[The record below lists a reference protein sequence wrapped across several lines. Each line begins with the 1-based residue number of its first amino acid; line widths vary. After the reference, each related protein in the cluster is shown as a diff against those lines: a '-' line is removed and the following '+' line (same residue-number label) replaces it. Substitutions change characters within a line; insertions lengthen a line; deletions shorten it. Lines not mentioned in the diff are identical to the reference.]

1 MRYHTYKNEIT
12 RSSVMAGVRDG
23 SDAAWSRFFDL
34 YAGFIFGIARTKGLL
49 EQEANDIV
57 QNVMIDV
64 INHFDKGFVYDRK
77 KGSFR
82 SWLGHLVGWRINDY
96 IRERSHISKGK
107 KVTFTP
113 IEDVQLSQNPE
124 LDSVIE
130 EEWRAVTISRAL
142 KLLQEEASI
151 EHFQVFHA
159 IEIEGWPIEKVCK
172 TFDVTKANAYQIR
185 KRLRMKFDSI
195 LKHALEEDGI

>member
-1 MRYHTYKNEIT
+1 MRFHTYKNEVT
-12 RSSVMAGVRDG
+12 RSSVMAGIRDG

-34 YAGFIFGIARTKGLL
+34 YAGFIFGIARAKGLL

-142 KLLQEEASI
+142 KLLQEETSI

-159 IEIEGWPIEKVCK
+159 LEIEDWPVDKVCK
-172 TFDVTKANAYQIR
+172 TFGVSKANAYQIR
-185 KRLRMKFDSI
+185 KRLREKFDAI
-195 LKHALEEDGI
+195 LKQEFENDGL

>member
-1 MRYHTYKNEIT
+1 
-12 RSSVMAGVRDG
+12 
-23 SDAAWSRFFDL
+23 
-34 YAGFIFGIARTKGLL
+34 
-49 EQEANDIV
+49 
-57 QNVMIDV
+57 
-64 INHFDKGFVYDRK
+64 
-77 KGSFR
+77 GSFR

-159 IEIEGWPIEKVCK
+159 IEIEEWPIEKVCK